1 MLSCAVCFCIPHIVF
16 IRRNVIFYYPYEILL
31 GELFLTPKNRRYNS
45 IFIGF
50 ITLVIVALTV
60 VLVLN
65 FIRYTNRFAF
75 SSDDTPYDRYYV
87 MITDNPKSS
96 FWQSVYKSALEA
108 ARESNDC
115 LEMIS
120 DNLSRDY
127 SVYELME
134 IATIS
139 GVDGIIVSAD
149 ESEEM
154 TELIDR
160 AAANGIQV
168 VTLYNDNS
176 ASSRLS
182 YVGVSNYNLGKQY
195 GELILKIA
203 QEKKFTED
211 KIEVV
216 IFADVNSADAAQNL
230 MFTAVQETV
239 DSENPEK
246 RSIHPP
252 IELTIYGVDTTS
264 ELSVEESIKTFLL
277 KDRESLPEIVVCLN
291 EMDTVAAYQT
301 VVDYNEVGLVDIL
314 GYYDSEVILNGIE
327 RNVIYATIST
337 DTEQMGRYS
346 VNALTEYFEY
356 GYTSQYFTSD
366 ISVIT
371 KDNVAQYMEEY
382 EDEN

>member
-1 MLSCAVCFCIPHIVF
+1 M
-16 IRRNVIFYYPYEILL
+16 
-31 GELFLTPKNRRYNS
+31 TPKNRRYNS

-60 VLVLN
+60 VLVIN
-65 FIRYTNRFAF
+65 FIRYTRGFGNTN
-75 SSDDTPYDRYYV
+75 DDIPYERYYV
-87 MITDNPKSS
+87 MIADNPKSS

-108 ARESNDC
+108 AEGSNVC

-134 IATIS
+134 IAIIS

-149 ESEEM
+149 ESQEM
-154 TELIDR
+154 TALIDK
-160 AAANGIQV
+160 ATSNGIQV
-168 VTLYNDNS
+168 ITLYNDNS
-176 ASSRLS
+176 ASERLS
-182 YVGVSNYNLGKQY
+182 FVGVSNYNLGKQY
-195 GELILKIA
+195 GELILKLA
-203 QEKKFTED
+203 QEKKFTND

-230 MFTAVQETV
+230 MYTGVQETV
-239 DSENPEK
+239 DSEDPELK
-246 RSIHPP
+246 ASHPE
-252 IELTIYGVDTTS
+252 IDLTIYGVDTTN
-264 ELSVEESIKTFLL
+264 EFSVEESIKNFLL

-291 EMDTVAAYQT
+291 EMDTIAAYQT
-301 VVDYNEVGLVDIL
+301 VVDYNEVGLVNIL
-314 GYYDSEVILNGIE
+314 GYYDSEVILNGID

-346 VNALTEYFEY
+346 VNALTEYFQY

-371 KDNVAQYMEEY
+371 KENVAQYMEEH

>member
-1 MLSCAVCFCIPHIVF
+1 M
-16 IRRNVIFYYPYEILL
+16 
-31 GELFLTPKNRRYNS
+31 TPKKRRYNS

-60 VLVLN
+60 VLVIN
-65 FIRYTNRFAF
+65 FIRYTNRFGI
-75 SSDDTPYDRYYV
+75 SSDDTAYDRYYV

-108 ARESNDC
+108 ASASNDC

-134 IATIS
+134 IATVS

-149 ESEEM
+149 ESKEM
-154 TELIDR
+154 TTLIDK
-160 AAANGIQV
+160 AEANGIQV
-168 VTLYNDNS
+168 VTLYSDNS
-176 ASSRLS
+176 ASERLS

-203 QEKKFTED
+203 QEKKFSND

-216 IFADVNSADAAQNL
+216 IFADANSANAAQNL

-239 DSENPEK
+239 DAEDDEL
-246 RSIHPP
+246 RETHPP
-252 IELTIYGVDTTS
+252 IELTIYGVDSTS

-314 GYYDSEVILNGIE
+314 GYYDSEVILNGID

-346 VNALTEYFEY
+346 INALTEYFEY

>member
-1 MLSCAVCFCIPHIVF
+1 M
-16 IRRNVIFYYPYEILL
+16 
-31 GELFLTPKNRRYNS
+31 TPKNRRYNS
-45 IFIGF
+45 IIIGI
-50 ITLVIVALTV
+50 ITLVIIALTI
-60 VLVLN
+60 VLVIN

-75 SSDDTPYDRYYV
+75 SNEDETYDRYYV

-96 FWQSVYKSALEA
+96 FWQSVYRSALDEA
-108 ARESNDC
+108 KGSNDC
-115 LEMIS
+115 IEMIS

-149 ESEEM
+149 ESREM
-154 TELIDR
+154 TELIDK
-160 AAANGIQV
+160 ATSNGIQV

-176 ASSRLS
+176 ASERLS
-182 YVGVSNYNLGKQY
+182 FVGVSNYNLGKQY

-203 QEKKFTED
+203 QEKNFSTD

-239 DSENPEK
+239 DSEDPSEK
-246 RSIHPP
+246 INHSP
-252 IELTIYGVDTTS
+252 IDLTIYGVDTTN

-291 EMDTVAAYQT
+291 EMDTIAAYQT
-301 VVDYNEVGLVDIL
+301 VVDYNEVGLVNIL
-314 GYYDSEVILNGIE
+314 GYYDSEVILNGID

-346 VNALTEYFEY
+346 VNALNEYFQY

-371 KDNVAQYMEEY
+371 RENVAQYMEED

>member
-1 MLSCAVCFCIPHIVF
+1 
-16 IRRNVIFYYPYEILL
+16 
-31 GELFLTPKNRRYNS
+31 
-45 IFIGF
+45 
-50 ITLVIVALTV
+50 
-60 VLVLN
+60 
-65 FIRYTNRFAF
+65 
-75 SSDDTPYDRYYV
+75 
-87 MITDNPKSS
+87 MIADNPKSS

-108 ARESNDC
+108 AKGSNDC

-176 ASSRLS
+176 ASARLS
-182 YVGVSNYNLGKQY
+182 YVGVSNYNRGKQY

-203 QEKKFTED
+203 QEKKFTDD

-291 EMDTVAAYQT
+291 EMDTIAAYQT
-301 VVDYNEVGLVDIL
+301 VVDYNEVGLVNIL
-314 GYYDSEVILNGIE
+314 GYYDSEVILNGID
-327 RNVIYATIST
+327 RNVIYATISA

-346 VNALTEYFEY
+346 VNALDEYFRY

-371 KDNVAQYMEEY
+371 KDNVAQYMEDT
-382 EDEN
+382 DEN